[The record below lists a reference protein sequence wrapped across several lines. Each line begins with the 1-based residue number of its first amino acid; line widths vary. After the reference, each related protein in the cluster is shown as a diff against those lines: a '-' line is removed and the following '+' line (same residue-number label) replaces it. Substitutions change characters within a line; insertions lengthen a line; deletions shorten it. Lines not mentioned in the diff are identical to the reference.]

1 MTTFFEEVSA
11 AAEQSAKGSTS
22 YSPGYFHAPEADG
35 LFGRDGGED
44 YARYIIQSVID
55 FIRDESKRKRLAL
68 TFVPPVSGPS
78 ARDGFLDEL
87 KVLLPGFAIEWKG
100 HEIEI
105 RWANSSVNRVQQG

>member
-1 MTTFFEEVSA
+1 MATFFDEVTA
-11 AAEQSAKGSTS
+11 ATEQSAKSSTRHQ
-22 YSPGYFHAPEADG
+22 PGYYHAPEATG
-35 LFGRDGGED
+35 LFGRDGGAD
-44 YARYIIQSVID
+44 YARYIFESVEY
-55 FIRDESKRKRLAL
+55 FIREESKRKCLAL

>member
-1 MTTFFEEVSA
+1 MTTFFDEMSA
-11 AAEQSAKGSTS
+11 AAEQSAKGSMS
-22 YSPGYFHAPEADG
+22 YSRSDYIAPDARG
-35 LFGRDGGED
+35 VFGRDAGAD
-44 YARYIIQSVID
+44 YARYIFKSVEE
-55 FIRDESKRKRLAL
+55 FIRDESKRKCLAL